1 MKCVSLS
8 VKDFTKMAEKLK
20 MIRIIPEP
28 SVIRLCLMYRLMEKL
43 KNNRVKT
50 VFSSNIGENLGV
62 TAHTVRKDINF
73 LGEIGNTAAGYD
85 VEKLKDHIH
94 THLGLDKK
102 RFACIVGLGRLGKA
116 LLHYR
121 QFLSGEYRLIAG
133 FDSDINTLE
142 MIKTSVPLYPSYR
155 ITEIVKDLN
164 IELAVIAVPLK
175 AAQEIAD
182 RLVSG
187 GVKGIINF
195 AHVNVKVQSGR
206 VLVRNIDLYGE
217 LRILSALLNLK
228 EMVARES
235 VECNQI
241 GEKEG

>member
-1 MKCVSLS
+1 MNKN
-8 VKDFTKMAEKLK
+8 
-20 MIRIIPEP
+20 IPEP
-28 SVIRLCLMYRLMEKL
+28 SVIRLCLIYRLMEKL
-43 KNNRVKT
+43 ENNGVKT
-50 VFSSNIGENLGV
+50 VFSSDIGEILGI

-94 THLGLDKK
+94 RHLGLDKG

-121 QFLSGEYRLIAG
+121 PLLSGEYRLIAG
-133 FDSDINTLE
+133 FDSNINTLE

-155 ITEIVKDLN
+155 ITEIVKDLG
-164 IELAVIAVPLK
+164 IELAVIAVPLE
-175 AAQEIAD
+175 AAQEVTD

-195 AHVNVKVQSGR
+195 AQVNVKSQAGN
-206 VLVRNIDLYGE
+206 VLIRNIDLYGE
-217 LRILSALLNLK
+217 LRILSALLNLE
-228 EMVARES
+228 EMVIRET
-235 VECNQI
+235 
-241 GEKEG
+241 GK